1 MFNLPG
7 ESIAIYLYNLGI
19 YGLALAHLLG
29 LI

>member
-1 MFNLPG
+1 MFSISG
-7 ESIAIYLYNLGI
+7 EHVTIYLYNLGI